1 MVTSLDELDL
11 NKTYTY
17 SDYMTWQFE
26 EMVELIKGKIYKISP
41 APSRIHQKIS
51 TNLLILIGTHFSKKE
66 CQVFHAPFDVR
77 LPSINKKN
85 EVVNTIVQPDLCVI
99 CDHSK
104 LDDQGCNGAPYWV
117 IEILSKRTA
126 NKDLNEKFDLYQQV
140 GVKEYWVVHPKEQT
154 VLVYV
159 LEKGIYSLR
168 KNKPFTNT
176 DTIRSTIFPELTID
190 LAEVFE
196 A

>member
-1 MVTSLDELDL
+1 
-11 NKTYTY
+11 
-17 SDYMTWQFE
+17 
-26 EMVELIKGKIYKISP
+26 
-41 APSRIHQKIS
+41 
-51 TNLLILIGTHFSKKE
+51 
-66 CQVFHAPFDVR
+66 
-77 LPSINKKN
+77 
-85 EVVNTIVQPDLCVI
+85 
-99 CDHSK
+99 
-104 LDDQGCNGAPYWV
+104 
-117 IEILSKRTA
+117 
-126 NKDLNEKFDLYQQV
+126 LNEKFDLYQQV